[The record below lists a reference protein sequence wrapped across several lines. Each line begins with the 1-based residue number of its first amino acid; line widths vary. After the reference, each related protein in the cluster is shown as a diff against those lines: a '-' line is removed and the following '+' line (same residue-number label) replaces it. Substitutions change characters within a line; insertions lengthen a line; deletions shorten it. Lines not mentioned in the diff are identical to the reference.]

1 MFWSNSSQ
9 WKSWLQTLSFSLF
22 LRKVIPVCHP
32 LMYVSWYGC
41 CPTSSSLFP
50 HFCICTEAV
59 FNVWG
64 APQRWTLQTLK
75 TSNFKCL
82 NKPEDDKLTS
92 CECDNEKVCDNE
104 QEIPSHIPQF
114 FNFFPILSSIYL
126 PQPSAPILLSSLYI
140 SVSLLPS
147 HLPHSIYHFLP
158 PSLSSLLYSPSFFL
172 LIPPSLCSALSA
184 GYIGAN

>member
-41 CPTSSSLFP
+41 CPTSSSPFP

-104 QEIPSHIPQF
+104 QEIPSLTQRPQ
-114 FNFFPILSSIYL
+114 L
-126 PQPSAPILLSSLYI
+126 P
-140 SVSLLPS
+140 
-147 HLPHSIYHFLP
+147 LP
-158 PSLSSLLYSPSFFL
+158 PGLFRALPLPPHRSGMIPRCSTRDCMQPMFL
-172 LIPPSLCSALSA
+172 QYFATQFRK
-184 GYIGAN
+184 